1 MMSVKI
7 KTRLRRTT
15 KTRFKIKSLGVNRL
29 CVHKTANHIYAQVID
44 ATGGKVLASAST
56 LDKEIRANV
65 KHGGNKSA
73 ASLVGKTIG
82 ARATQAG
89 IKNVAF
95 DRSGFP
101 YHGRIKSLAEAAREA
116 GLEF

>member
-1 MMSVKI
+1 MSVKN
-7 KTRLRRTT
+7 KTRMRRTT
-15 KTRFKIKSLGVNRL
+15 KTRLKIKSLAVIRL

-56 LDKEIRANV
+56 LDKEIRTHV

-73 ASLVGKTIG
+73 ASLVGKEIG
-82 ARATQAG
+82 ARAIKAG
-89 IKNVAF
+89 VKTVAF

-101 YHGRIKSLAEAAREA
+101 YHGRIKSLAESAREA